1 MTTRAKTFTALAAIA
16 TLGLTAF
23 TTAQPAQAHQHNGH
37 HHHHQTRRRG
47 HSARRSGLRLLRSL
61 RLLLD
66 PSARVGWLG
75 MASASRAYLRLE

>member
-47 HSARRSGLRLLRSL
+47 HSARRSGHHCGATAATG
-61 RLLLD
+61 
-66 PSARVGWLG
+66 PVSACG
-75 MASASRAYLRLE
+75 MARLE